1 MFIRRYALS
10 ALITVAML
18 TASLSSHAVS
28 LEERATD
35 NSVCDFGNNA
45 TDVVYRKLL
54 NGVHGHPSLFTGAMQ
69 KWIVGNCAN
78 GQTLLI
84 GDDENKAL
92 KKSRMEEVA
101 NSACQAADVA
111 SQNVGQQGFRLRC
124 TITKLDELEKKY
136 GGDGGK

>member
-1 MFIRRYALS
+1 
-10 ALITVAML
+10 ML
-18 TASLSSHAVS
+18 TASLPSHAVA
-28 LEERATD
+28 LEEKATD
-35 NSVCDFGNNA
+35 NTVCDFGNNA

-84 GDDENKAL
+84 GDDENKSL
-92 KKSRMEEVA
+92 KEPRMEEVA
-101 NSACQAADVA
+101 NSVCQVADVA
-111 SQNVGQQGFRLRC
+111 WQNVGQRGFRLRC
-124 TITKLDELEKKY
+124 TITKLDELKKKH